1 MFVSYK
7 MLYYTA
13 YFITALSSIN
23 CSVLKFEEQFYV
35 NVILKI
41 DKLDLANYQ
50 KNKQRLKHKSWHIT

>member
-50 KNKQRLKHKSWHIT
+50 KNK